1 MLGGGT
7 FLVQNKVLNGAYINF
22 VSAKNSNFIFG
33 DRGFVAMGI
42 DMDWG
47 KEGEIITVESAD
59 IQTNSMKIFGYAY
72 DAPEMKGLRDLF
84 IHAKT
89 AYLYRLNGGGTKA
102 ANDYATAKYAGT
114 RGNALKLVIR
124 ANVDNE
130 DAFDVITYL
139 GDAIVDS
146 QTVEDITDLVEN
158 NYLTFKTSVTLQAN
172 AGFALSGGT
181 NGTQTALHHQEMLG
195 LLEGYSF
202 NILGCVSVSAEI
214 KALYAAYVK
223 RMRDDVG
230 KKFQV
235 VLHKYEQ
242 ADSIGVISVENNA
255 VNSAHVSD
263 LVYFVSGIEAGCAVN
278 KSCTNKIYNGEF
290 EVNTDYTQTELKE
303 ALLEGKLMFH
313 KVGDDVRI
321 LDDINTFV
329 STTVEMN
336 DDFKSNQTIR
346 VLDQIGNDI
355 AALFNTKY
363 LGEVPNDNAGRVA
376 LWSDIVTH
384 HRELETLRAIE
395 NFDPEGV
402 TVEKGMTKKSVV
414 VTDRVEP
421 VNAMGILYMTVIVE

>member
-172 AGFALSGGT
+172 AGIALSGGT
-181 NGTQTALHHQEMLG
+181 NGTQTASHHQEMLG

-202 NILGCVSVSAEI
+202 NILGCVSINAEI

-329 STTVEMN
+329 STTIEMN